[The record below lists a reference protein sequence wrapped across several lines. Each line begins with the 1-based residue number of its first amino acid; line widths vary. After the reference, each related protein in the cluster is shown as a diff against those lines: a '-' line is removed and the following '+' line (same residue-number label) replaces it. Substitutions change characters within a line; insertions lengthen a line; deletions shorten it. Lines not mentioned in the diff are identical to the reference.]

1 VQLEILQVLWARG
14 EALVADVHAALAA
27 RRKVALTTIATLLRR
42 MERKGF
48 VAHRVD
54 GRQFVYRA
62 KQTEAGTRA
71 ALVDDLTERLFAGNP
86 AALVS
91 HLLDVRR
98 VDGPTWPASAPSS
111 HAARRSA
118 AARRGGAMA
127 ASGPLRA
134 LLDVAG
140 AAVPWLA
147 TFLLHST
154 VLLGAA
160 WALDVLLRGRAP
172 RVRAT
177 AWRTALV
184 GGVLTATL
192 ASLPGGDA
200 LLPGGRATRPDVQA
214 LRGPVAA
221 MPWRGG
227 RAWEGRDVLRRPLGY
242 RGAERAGVDA
252 ALRRDTHGSTNE
264 SGKRGAAGAGPARAV
279 AAPVPAFGLRDLPAA
294 GVLVAALV
302 AAGLGVR
309 QMRAQ
314 RRLAA
319 VLALR
324 TPAPAGALHA
334 AFACAAPRAAGRVR
348 LTTLEGLPTPVAF
361 GVRRPE
367 ICVPP
372 RALTDLSAR
381 ALHALLAHE
390 AAHLDARDPLWAR
403 VSVWLASVLWIQ
415 PLHRLAARRLEEAS
429 EALADAAAVAAGEG
443 PDALAS
449 CLVEV
454 AGWAVE
460 GRKALPLPAMAR
472 SARLVHRVERLL
484 AARRPARDGRDGSRG
499 AAASACLGARCVRS
513 GRRGDA
519 NEGAG
524 ANVIAIA
531 PLPPVATHDAH
542 RAASVPIRHLSPSPL
557 DVPTSAALDAAHR
570 AAGRSPGSIT
580 RRRST
585 RSGPIARPPARAA
598 RLADH
603 ARAVRDGLRP
613 AAPSSAD
620 PPSQVG
626 DLHACRFR
634 RSCSRP
640 GRLALGSRRRRRRAA
655 RPARSEARRGPA
667 GR

>member
-1 VQLEILQVLWARG
+1 
-14 EALVADVHAALAA
+14 
-27 RRKVALTTIATLLRR
+27 
-42 MERKGF
+42 
-48 VAHRVD
+48 
-54 GRQFVYRA
+54 
-62 KQTEAGTRA
+62 
-71 ALVDDLTERLFAGNP
+71 
-86 AALVS
+86 
-91 HLLDVRR
+91 
-98 VDGPTWPASAPSS
+98 
-111 HAARRSA
+111 
-118 AARRGGAMA
+118 MA

-200 LLPGGRATRPDVQA
+200 LLPGGRATWTFPIVQGPA
-214 LRGPVAA
+214 TGPVAA
-221 MPWRGG
+221 MPVAVAGVRGKG
-227 RAWEGRDVLRRPLGY
+227 EDVLAPPPLGY
-242 RGAERAGVDA
+242 PAERERAGVDA

-460 GRKALPLPAMAR
+460 GRKALALPAMAR
-472 SARLVHRVERLL
+472 PGPELVHRVERLL
-484 AARRPARDGRDGSRG
+484 AGDVRPARDGRGRRILRG
-499 AAASACLGARCVRS
+499 AVAAACVAGALLFVPVVQ
-513 GRRGDA
+513 GGA
-519 NEGAG
+519 NEGAN

-542 RAASVPIRHLSPSPL
+542 RAGLGADPTSLSPSPL
-557 DVPTSAALDAAHR
+557 DVPTTAALDAELTALQAELAGLDH
-570 AAGRSPGSIT
+570 AASVHPQVA
-580 RRRST
+580 
-585 RSGPIARPPARAA
+585 PDLLARLRARAE

-613 AAPSSAD
+613 PPPPSS
-620 PPSQVG
+620 
-626 DLHACRFR
+626 
-634 RSCSRP
+634 SR
-640 GRLALGSRRRRRRAA
+640 
-655 RPARSEARRGPA
+655 
-667 GR
+667 